1 MLAGTEAVRQSLAGW
16 SPGGRPQRSW
26 PVLHLELTEPGS
38 LVHPR
43 TSLNLPWAG
52 QGCCEFV
59 SLIMMGWSY
68 ISMPQFLS
76 VHGGITALP
85 CCTGRCGNQLGNP
98 SLNTSTSGP
107 HQHPASTQ
115 FSTFFSECW
124 GPSSVGREGEAC
136 GQAAGRLEVADKC
149 PTQGSSGKPG
159 LIASGTYL
167 FAVKLS
173 FGEIMLKG
181 CL

>member
-1 MLAGTEAVRQSLAGW
+1 MAGTEALRQSLAGW
-16 SPGGRPQRSW
+16 SPGGQPQRSW
-26 PVLHLELTEPGS
+26 PARHPELTEPGS
-38 LVHPR
+38 PVHPQP
-43 TSLNLPWAG
+43 SLNLPWAG
-52 QGCCEFV
+52 QGCCELV
-59 SLIMMGWSY
+59 SLIKMGWSY

-98 SLNTSTSGP
+98 SLNTSATGP
-107 HQHPASTQ
+107 CQHPASTQ
-115 FSTFFSECW
+115 FSAFFNDCW
-124 GPSSVGREGEAC
+124 GLSSPGREGEVC
-136 GQAAGRLEVADKC
+136 GQAAGRLEVAKNC
-149 PTQGSSGKPG
+149 PTQASSGKPD
-159 LIASGTYL
+159 LIASGFYL